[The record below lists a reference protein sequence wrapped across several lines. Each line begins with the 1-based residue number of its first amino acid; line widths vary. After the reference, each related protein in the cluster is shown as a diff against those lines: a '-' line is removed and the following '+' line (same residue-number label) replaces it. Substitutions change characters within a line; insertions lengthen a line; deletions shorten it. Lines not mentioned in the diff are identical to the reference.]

1 MLIHECGEIIRC
13 TKIKFED
20 NKLDLEQYHPG
31 IILLPTSEKESVI
44 HCIYMT
50 SDSMRAKIEGKKY
63 IKNTGKSVMESYINL
78 QQIVDRV
85 NIKDEEIDRL
95 TDSQFLHILEQFYDY
110 QIKIDPQREA
120 FLGIKS
126 KIESLIE
133 ILKFQKYANIKE
145 RVQRHELDLLDNK
158 DDINDRIFLYKV
170 YTIIN
175 SRKKQREIGDEIFI
189 TSKEKNYY
197 NVLIKLYDKINK
209 INFSKLDLNNPNNDL
224 RNVFLA
230 TARNHYLLNTNM
242 LFEDI
247 ALIRRM
253 ENPEDR
259 SSNLIM
265 DFIKLEK
272 KREEDKA
279 NVRARKSY
287 ERDCKATQKKIDI
300 AKQKMDIKREN
311 GIQKY
316 GQFDFDI

>member
-20 NKLDLEQYHPG
+20 NKLDFEKFHPG
-31 IILLPTSEKESVI
+31 IVLLPTSEKESVI
-44 HCIYMT
+44 QCLYMT
-50 SDSMRAKIEGKKY
+50 SDCYRAEREGKKY
-63 IKNTGKSVMESYINL
+63 IRNVGKYVKESYINL

-95 TDSQFLHILEQFYDY
+95 TDSKFLQVLKKFYDY
-110 QIKIDPQREA
+110 QIKLDPQRED
-120 FLGIKS
+120 FLEIKS
-126 KIESLIE
+126 KIESLIK
-133 ILKFQKYANIKE
+133 ILKFQIDVNIKE
-145 RVQRHELDLLDNK
+145 IVQRNELDLLDKKAN
-158 DDINDRIFLYKV
+158 INDRIFLYKV

-175 SRKKQREIGDEIFI
+175 ERKKQREIGDEIFL

-197 NVLIKLYDKINK
+197 NVLIKLYKKINK
-209 INFSKLDLNNPNNDL
+209 INYSKLDLNNPNNEL
-224 RNVFLA
+224 RSAFLD
-230 TARNHYLLNTNM
+230 TVRNHYLLNANM

-247 ALIRRM
+247 SLIRRM

-259 SSNLIM
+259 ISNLIM

-279 NVRARKSY
+279 NARAKKSY

-300 AKQKMDIKREN
+300 AKQKMDIKRES